1 MHTKEKPLQ
10 SDPFDWLNLS
20 HLSRL
25 GYLLVSS
32 KGVFRNTW
40 GEGWAKWG
48 GGAKSFELPKGEG
61 GGGPKSFLYRRGGS
75 EKVWQIDGMV

>member
-48 GGAKSFELPKGEG
+48 GGQKVLSCPKGGGTKKFCTEG
-61 GGGPKSFLYRRGGS
+61 GSKKFGKL
-75 EKVWQIDGMV
+75 MVRYNEM